1 MMTMQTPLPWRRAW
15 QLHRARDEE
24 DSRGDP
30 IRTWDME
37 EPDYVGEAGQPS
49 GVCWQISSDDNM
61 VQEYGEQPVSRASF
75 VLYDDALE
83 IAPFDRCVFGGG
95 VWEVRAVTPWLSFRQ
110 VELERVS
117 EWTSN

>member
-1 MMTMQTPLPWRRAW
+1 MTSINEVYDYLCELAPLSL
-15 QLHRARDEE
+15 Q
-24 DSRGDP
+24 
-30 IRTWDME
+30 ME
-37 EPDYVGEAGQPS
+37 FDNAGF
-49 GVCWQISSDDNM
+49 QIGH
-61 VQEYGEQPVSRASF
+61 GEQPVSRAGF

-95 VWEVRAVTPWLSFRQ
+95 IWEVRSVTPWLSFRH